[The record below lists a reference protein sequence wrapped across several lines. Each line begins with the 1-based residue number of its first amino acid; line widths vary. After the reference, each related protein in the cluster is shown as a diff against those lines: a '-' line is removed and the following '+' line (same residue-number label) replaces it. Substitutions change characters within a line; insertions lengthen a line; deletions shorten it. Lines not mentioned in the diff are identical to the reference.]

1 MSNCFQ
7 HPDYFARIIDQ
18 KILNLKNHL
27 LQLKSTKKKKIITDK
42 PKLENAEG
50 DSKAIKT
57 NSEQNTHQNSKIKIF
72 RVG

>member
-1 MSNCFQ
+1 MSNYFQ
-7 HPDYFARIIDQ
+7 HADYIARIIDQ

-50 DSKAIKT
+50 YSEAINT
-57 NSEQNTHQNSKIKIF
+57 NK
-72 RVG
+72 